1 MSEHNSRLMS
11 IGEVAKSL
19 HITRRM
25 ILNYEDKGILL
36 PDVKTGSGGNR
47 YYTPETLTRIRAIR
61 RLQTLGIS
69 LDEIK
74 LYFEDA
80 ADLRDIIARLEK
92 LRDELNLCIEKLQLR
107 VRENSNEA
115 PIIRTIPPQTVYVY
129 RCPSP
134 TVEDRKEI
142 FRDVIPA
149 AMRQYGTDSAKRM
162 YFIDYPIDEP
172 NDINFC
178 VAVPDGSKGPYVQ
191 DWPEEKA
198 LCIFFHGDY
207 DEIPEVREHLVA
219 YARQQGLKLKG
230 TCRNIYLEGPP
241 HHKDK
246 SKFVTQVALPLVP
259 DEL

>member
-1 MSEHNSRLMS
+1 MSERNSRLMS

-142 FRDVIPA
+142 FRDVIPPCASTARTPPSGCTSSTTLSTSPTTSTSVWRCRMA
-149 AMRQYGTDSAKRM
+149 ARAPMCRTGRRRRLCASSPTGTMTRSRR
-162 YFIDYPIDEP
+162 F
-172 NDINFC
+172 
-178 VAVPDGSKGPYVQ
+178 GSGW
-191 DWPEEKA
+191 WPTPGSRA
-198 LCIFFHGDY
+198 
-207 DEIPEVREHLVA
+207 
-219 YARQQGLKLKG
+219 
-230 TCRNIYLEGPP
+230 
-241 HHKDK
+241 
-246 SKFVTQVALPLVP
+246 
-259 DEL
+259 

>member
-1 MSEHNSRLMS
+1 MTCIFLYTEHIPYTNVRCKYFLKNMAKSGEFVMSERNSRLMS

-80 ADLRDIIARLEK
+80 ADLRDIIARLET

-107 VRENSNEA
+107 VRENSNDT
-115 PIIRTIPPQTVYVY
+115 PIIRTIPAQRTA
-129 RCPSP
+129 RRSS
-134 TVEDRKEI
+134 
-142 FRDVIPA
+142 
-149 AMRQYGTDSAKRM
+149 GT
-162 YFIDYPIDEP
+162 
-172 NDINFC
+172 
-178 VAVPDGSKGPYVQ
+178 
-191 DWPEEKA
+191 
-198 LCIFFHGDY
+198 
-207 DEIPEVREHLVA
+207 
-219 YARQQGLKLKG
+219 
-230 TCRNIYLEGPP
+230 
-241 HHKDK
+241 
-246 SKFVTQVALPLVP
+246 
-259 DEL
+259 

>member
-1 MSEHNSRLMS
+1 MSERNSRLMS

-80 ADLRDIIARLEK
+80 ADLRDIIARLET

-107 VRENSNEA
+107 VRENSNDT
-115 PIIRTIPPQTVYVY
+115 PIIRTIPSQTVYVY
-129 RCPSP
+129 HCASP

-149 AMRQYGTDSAKRM
+149 AKRM

-178 VAVPDGSKGPYVQ
+178 VAVPEGSKVPMCRTGRRRRLCASSSTGTMTRSRRFGSGW
-191 DWPEEKA
+191 WPTPGSRA
-198 LCIFFHGDY
+198 
-207 DEIPEVREHLVA
+207 
-219 YARQQGLKLKG
+219 
-230 TCRNIYLEGPP
+230 
-241 HHKDK
+241 
-246 SKFVTQVALPLVP
+246 
-259 DEL
+259 

>member
-36 PDVKTGSGGNR
+36 PDVKTGSDGNR

-129 RCPSP
+129 CCPSP

-149 AMRQYGTDSAKRM
+149 STTLSTNPTTSTSVWRCRMAARVPMCRTGRRRRLCASSSTGTMTRSRR
-162 YFIDYPIDEP
+162 F
-172 NDINFC
+172 
-178 VAVPDGSKGPYVQ
+178 GS
-191 DWPEEKA
+191 DWWPTPGSRA
-198 LCIFFHGDY
+198 
-207 DEIPEVREHLVA
+207 
-219 YARQQGLKLKG
+219 
-230 TCRNIYLEGPP
+230 
-241 HHKDK
+241 
-246 SKFVTQVALPLVP
+246 
-259 DEL
+259 

>member
-1 MSEHNSRLMS
+1 MSERNSRLMS

-80 ADLRDIIARLEK
+80 ADLRDIIARLET

-107 VRENSNEA
+107 VRENSNDT
-115 PIIRTIPPQTVYVY
+115 PIIRTIPAQTVYVY
-129 RCPSP
+129 HCASP

-149 AMRQYGTDSAKRM
+149 AMR
-162 YFIDYPIDEP
+162 
-172 NDINFC
+172 
-178 VAVPDGSKGPYVQ
+178 
-191 DWPEEKA
+191 
-198 LCIFFHGDY
+198 FHDM
-207 DEIPEVREHLVA
+207 ETRQ
-219 YARQQGLKLKG
+219 ARAM
-230 TCRNIYLEGPP
+230 R
-241 HHKDK
+241 
-246 SKFVTQVALPLVP
+246 ALPTVTLKQRKKRVRHYDQDYHHLRTASSACNGADP
-259 DEL
+259 AACILRFDFRVYSGNDLRTSQCS

>member
-1 MSEHNSRLMS
+1 MSERNSRLMS

-80 ADLRDIIARLEK
+80 ADLRDIIARLET

-107 VRENSNEA
+107 VRE
-115 PIIRTIPPQTVYVY
+115 IIRTIPSQTVYVY

-134 TVEDRKEI
+134 TVEDRMEI

-191 DWPEEKA
+191 DWPEEEA
-198 LCIFFHGDY
+198 LCLFFHGD
-207 DEIPEVREHLVA
+207 

-246 SKFVTQVALPLVP
+246 SKFVTQVALPLVE

>member
-1 MSEHNSRLMS
+1 MSERNSRLMS

-80 ADLRDIIARLEK
+80 ADLRDIIARLET

-107 VRENSNEA
+107 VRENSNDT
-115 PIIRTIPPQTVYVY
+115 PIIRTIPAQTVYVY
-129 RCPSP
+129 HCASP

-191 DWPEEKA
+191 DWPEEEA
-198 LCIFFHGDY
+198 LCLFFHGDY
-207 DEIPEVREHLVA
+207 DEIRRFGSGWWPTPGSRA
-219 YARQQGLKLKG
+219 
-230 TCRNIYLEGPP
+230 
-241 HHKDK
+241 
-246 SKFVTQVALPLVP
+246 
-259 DEL
+259 

>member
-80 ADLRDIIARLEK
+80 ADLRDIIARLET

-107 VRENSNEA
+107 VRENSNAA
-115 PIIRTIPPQTVYVY
+115 PIIRTIPAQTVYVY

-162 YFIDYPIDEP
+162 YFTIPTISTSAWRCRMAARAP
-172 NDINFC
+172 MC
-178 VAVPDGSKGPYVQ
+178 RTGRRRRPCASSSTGTMTRSRRSGSSW
-191 DWPEEKA
+191 WPTPGSMA
-198 LCIFFHGDY
+198 
-207 DEIPEVREHLVA
+207 
-219 YARQQGLKLKG
+219 
-230 TCRNIYLEGPP
+230 
-241 HHKDK
+241 
-246 SKFVTQVALPLVP
+246 
-259 DEL
+259 

>member
-115 PIIRTIPPQTVYVY
+115 PIIRTIPT
-129 RCPSP
+129 
-134 TVEDRKEI
+134 
-142 FRDVIPA
+142 
-149 AMRQYGTDSAKRM
+149 
-162 YFIDYPIDEP
+162 
-172 NDINFC
+172 
-178 VAVPDGSKGPYVQ
+178 PDGVRLPLPLPYGGGPQGDLPGRDPRRHAPVRHGLRQADVLHRLPYRRTQ
-191 DWPEEKA
+191 RHQL
-198 LCIFFHGDY
+198 LCGG
-207 DEIPEVREHLVA
+207 A
-219 YARQQGLKLKG
+219 GWQQGPLCAGLAG
-230 TCRNIYLEGPP
+230 GGGSVHL
-241 HHKDK
+241 
-246 SKFVTQVALPLVP
+246 LPRGL
-259 DEL
+259 

>member
-80 ADLRDIIARLEK
+80 ADLRDIIARLET

-142 FRDVIPA
+142 FRDVIPRRHA
-149 AMRQYGTDSAKRM
+149 PVRHGLRQADVLHRL
-162 YFIDYPIDEP
+162 
-172 NDINFC
+172 
-178 VAVPDGSKGPYVQ
+178 PYRRAQ
-191 DWPEEKA
+191 RHQL
-198 LCIFFHGDY
+198 LCGG
-207 DEIPEVREHLVA
+207 
-219 YARQQGLKLKG
+219 ARWQQGPLCAGLAG
-230 TCRNIYLEGPP
+230 GEGSV
-241 HHKDK
+241 HL
-246 SKFVTQVALPLVP
+246 LPRGL
-259 DEL
+259 

>member
-162 YFIDYPIDEP
+162 YFIDYPSTIP
-172 NDINFC
+172 TTSTSVWRC
-178 VAVPDGSKGPYVQ
+178 RMAARVPMCRTGRRRRPCASSSTGTMTRSRRFGSGW
-191 DWPEEKA
+191 WPTPGSRA
-198 LCIFFHGDY
+198 
-207 DEIPEVREHLVA
+207 
-219 YARQQGLKLKG
+219 
-230 TCRNIYLEGPP
+230 
-241 HHKDK
+241 
-246 SKFVTQVALPLVP
+246 
-259 DEL
+259 

>member
-149 AMRQYGTDSAKRM
+149 ARHGLRQADVLHRL
-162 YFIDYPIDEP
+162 
-172 NDINFC
+172 
-178 VAVPDGSKGPYVQ
+178 PYRRAQ
-191 DWPEEKA
+191 RHQL
-198 LCIFFHGDY
+198 LCGG
-207 DEIPEVREHLVA
+207 A
-219 YARQQGLKLKG
+219 GWQQGPLCAGLAG
-230 TCRNIYLEGPP
+230 GEGSV
-241 HHKDK
+241 HL
-246 SKFVTQVALPLVP
+246 LPRGL
-259 DEL
+259 

>member
-80 ADLRDIIARLEK
+80 ADLRDIIARLET

-115 PIIRTIPPQTVYVY
+115 PIIRTIPSQTVYVY

-149 AMRQYGTDSAKRM
+149 AMRQYGTDSAKR
-162 YFIDYPIDEP
+162 D
-172 NDINFC
+172 
-178 VAVPDGSKGPYVQ
+178 VLHRLPYRRAQ
-191 DWPEEKA
+191 RHQL
-198 LCIFFHGDY
+198 LCGG
-207 DEIPEVREHLVA
+207 A
-219 YARQQGLKLKG
+219 GWQQGSLCTGLAGGKG
-230 TCRNIYLEGPP
+230 SVHL
-241 HHKDK
+241 
-246 SKFVTQVALPLVP
+246 LPRGL
-259 DEL
+259 

>member
-80 ADLRDIIARLEK
+80 ADLRDIIARLET
-92 LRDELNLCIEKLQLR
+92 LRDELNR
-107 VRENSNEA
+107 V
-115 PIIRTIPPQTVYVY
+115 
-129 RCPSP
+129 
-134 TVEDRKEI
+134 
-142 FRDVIPA
+142 
-149 AMRQYGTDSAKRM
+149 
-162 YFIDYPIDEP
+162 
-172 NDINFC
+172 
-178 VAVPDGSKGPYVQ
+178 
-191 DWPEEKA
+191 
-198 LCIFFHGDY
+198 H
-207 DEIPEVREHLVA
+207 
-219 YARQQGLKLKG
+219 
-230 TCRNIYLEGPP
+230 
-241 HHKDK
+241 
-246 SKFVTQVALPLVP
+246 
-259 DEL
+259 